1 MSKNKKD
8 RFSYLK
14 RNIHHILWPKRHWKT
29 GYAKKLRDHYYMKYL
44 MNQWVHENLHANLTT
59 ITAPN
64 GSICRKAY
72 EKLCE
77 MDKNGEI
84 SEYDK
89 VEKRIDV
96 LVDILKNENCSLTV
110 GDLRQQRDVVKVLY
124 SVRPK

>member
-1 MSKNKKD
+1 
-8 RFSYLK
+8 
-14 RNIHHILWPKRHWKT
+14 
-29 GYAKKLRDHYYMKYL
+29 
-44 MNQWVHENLHANLTT
+44 
-59 ITAPN
+59 
-64 GSICRKAY
+64 
-72 EKLCE
+72 